1 MEVKHFVSP
10 NDTIGKTD
18 SESIQNAVNLAHESG
33 LNCVVIPRKNARTN
47 GLVWEISETI
57 LLPSNIT
64 VLLEDCHMVM
74 ADDVMC
80 NFFRNENAYTEK
92 ATVQPGRQHN
102 ITIRGIGSAVLDGG
116 KTNGLDETTSLK
128 NGYPHVS
135 LNTPIFFINV
145 TQFAVEN
152 ISITNHR
159 YWGMRFEFCSKGK
172 INNIYFDCVCDRRN
186 QDGIN
191 LRNGCYDIVIENI
204 NGQTGDDMIALSAI
218 DTDKMA
224 QKEETKKYNFIVA
237 GEPWDIHDVVIRNV
251 SGAAIHHPLVA
262 LRNSNGAKMY
272 NITIENVTDTKQTRL
287 ARVDHLDRYALIRIG
302 NNSYH
307 AIRPSEMGETYGITV
322 RNVHANFSSRVLAVQ
337 ATLKNCH
344 FSNLHASASCN
355 SIIACTPKWA
365 NGTEGVKMENVVI
378 DGVFFKPD
386 DTAVEVPGEW
396 VYPED
401 LVTSKVVDLSIMRE
415 EDYVKN
421 LYIQNV
427 FLENVQAFAEVDKNR
442 KDAVD
447 IKMSNVVADKEES
460 KEIKYV

>member
-1 MEVKHFVSP
+1 MEVKHFISP
-10 NDTIGKTD
+10 NETFGKTD
-18 SESIQNAVNLAHESG
+18 SQSIQNAVNLAHESG
-33 LNCVVIPRKNARTN
+33 INRVVIPRKNARTN
-47 GLVWEISETI
+47 GLFWEIDETI
-57 LLPSNIT
+57 LLPSNMTII
-64 VLLEDCHMVM
+64 LEDAHLVM

-92 ATVQPGRQHN
+92 ALLQPGKQHN

-135 LNTPIFFINV
+135 MNTPIFFINV
-145 TQFAVEN
+145 EQFAVEN

-172 INNIYFDCVCDRRN
+172 IHDIYFDCVCDRRN

-191 LRNGCYDIVIENI
+191 LRNGCHDIVIENI
-204 NGQTGDDMIALSAI
+204 HGQTGDDMIALSAI
-218 DTDKMA
+218 DTEYFA
-224 QKEETKKYNFIVA
+224 QKEETKKYNFIVQ
-237 GEPWDIHDVVIRNV
+237 GLPWDIHDVVIRNV
-251 SGAAIHHPLVA
+251 SGSAIHHPLVA

-272 NITIENVTDTKQTRL
+272 NITIENITDTAQTRL

-344 FSNLHASASCN
+344 FSNIHASATCN

-365 NGTEGVKMENVVI
+365 NGEEGVQMENVVI

-386 DTAVEVPGEW
+386 DTAVAKEGVW
-396 VYPED
+396 TYPEE
-401 LVTSKVVDLSIMRE
+401 LVSSKVVDLSKMRE
-415 EDYVKN
+415 NDYVKN

-427 FLENVQAFAEVDKNR
+427 FLENVDALAEVDETA
-442 KDAVD
+442 KDRVD
-447 IKMSNVVADKEES
+447 IHFNNVVADKEQS
-460 KEIKYV
+460 KEIQYV

>member
-1 MEVKHFVSP
+1 
-10 NDTIGKTD
+10 
-18 SESIQNAVNLAHESG
+18 
-33 LNCVVIPRKNARTN
+33 
-47 GLVWEISETI
+47 
-57 LLPSNIT
+57 
-64 VLLEDCHMVM
+64 
-74 ADDVMC
+74 
-80 NFFRNENAYTEK
+80 
-92 ATVQPGRQHN
+92 
-102 ITIRGIGSAVLDGG
+102 
-116 KTNGLDETTSLK
+116 
-128 NGYPHVS
+128 
-135 LNTPIFFINV
+135 
-145 TQFAVEN
+145 
-152 ISITNHR
+152 
-159 YWGMRFEFCSKGK
+159 
-172 INNIYFDCVCDRRN
+172 
-186 QDGIN
+186 
-191 LRNGCYDIVIENI
+191 
-204 NGQTGDDMIALSAI
+204 MIALSAI

-401 LVTSKVVDLSIMRE
+401 LVTSKVVDLSVMRE

-447 IKMSNVVADKEES
+447 IKISNVVADKEES